1 MSSIKENYLK
11 QILSEIRFPF
21 DRPLIKKE
29 LEEHLD
35 ESIEYYTGS
44 TVSLEEAENLAI
56 HDFGEP
62 KEIGKQLNKVHK
74 PFLGWIW
81 ILSKYGLVVLMILTV
96 ISSTPRFFEAWEQA
110 QESAPPTEAI
120 EIILQALS
128 YGTSEVVIDIIVDRR
143 FELKDGDL
151 VFERMIIL
159 KEGVVILM
167 VQQVDHFDPFGIKKT
182 IYPLQRQACLQL
194 NGVDYHF
201 EAEQTSIYK
210 GFIVLIAKGIPTTSN
225 EYSIVL
231 NGYSEN
237 LTLEVKVDLP

>member
-35 ESIEYYTGS
+35 ESIEYYTVS
-44 TVSLEEAENLAI
+44 TVTLEEAESLAI

-62 KEIGKQLNKVHK
+62 KEIGKLLNKVHK

-81 ILSKYGLVVLMILTV
+81 ILSKYGLIVLMILTV

-110 QESAPPTEAI
+110 QESTSPTEAT

-128 YGTSEVVIDIIVDRR
+128 YGASEVVVDKIVDQR

-151 VFERMIIL
+151 IFERMIIL
-159 KEGVVILM
+159 KEGVLILL
-167 VQQVDHFDPFGIKKT
+167 VQQVDHFDPFAIKKT
-182 IYPLQRQACLQL
+182 IYPLQRQVCLQL
-194 NGVDYHF
+194 DGVDYHF
-201 EAEQTSIYK
+201 ETEQTSNYK
-210 GFIVLIAKGIPTTSN
+210 GFIVLIAKDIPTVLN
-225 EYSIVL
+225 EYSIVFS
-231 NGYSEN
+231 GYSEN
-237 LTLEVKVDLP
+237 FTLEVKVDLP